1 MSISRLNIKLNN
13 SVLMPSLGLGVFK
26 TTPQETFQSV
36 SQAIDT
42 GYRHIDT
49 AAVYG
54 NEKEVGV
61 AVKQSSVARKDIFVT
76 TKVWRDDIAAGYT
89 TKAVERSLSLLGF
102 DYIDQI
108 LLHWPEP
115 SGRLYA
121 WQQLETLYEQ
131 GLVKSIGVS
140 NFMVRHLRE
149 LINHANILPAINQLE
164 IHPFLQQREVV
175 EFCNQINI
183 AICAYSPLA
192 KSKGLEHH
200 LVNHIAE
207 RNSISPSQVLLSWNL
222 SKGHAVIPKS
232 TKLTRQQ
239 DNLNALNVEL
249 KEEDIRLLDSLEDG
263 QTTGWDPR
271 NVV

>member
-1 MSISRLNIKLNN
+1 MFRSHVKLNN
-13 SVLMPSLGLGVFK
+13 GVLMPSIGLGVFK
-26 TTPQETFQSV
+26 TTPQETVQSV
-36 SQAIDT
+36 SHAIET

-49 AAVYG
+49 AAIYG
-54 NEKEVGV
+54 NEQEVGL
-61 AVKQSSVARKDIFVT
+61 AVKHSSIAREDMFVT
-76 TKVWRDDIAAGYT
+76 TKVWRDDIAAGNT
-89 TKAVERSLSLLGF
+89 TKAVERSLSLLGL
-102 DYIDQI
+102 DYIDQM

-115 SGRLYA
+115 SGRLAA
-121 WQQLETLYEQ
+121 WQQLEVLYSE

-140 NFMVRHLRE
+140 NFMVHHLRE
-149 LINHANILPAINQLE
+149 LINHANTLPAINQLE

-192 KSKGLEHH
+192 KSKGLGHH

-207 RNSISPSQVLLSWNL
+207 RNSITPSQVLLAWNL
-222 SKGHAVIPKS
+222 SKGHVVIPKS
-232 TKLTRQQ
+232 TNPTRQQ

-271 NVV
+271 RVA